1 MSAARTPRRRDDDA
15 GESDAAAHGT
25 PGADDRGPPATDAA
39 ARIAWLSDEIRRH
52 DHLYYVEDA
61 PVLSDAEYDALM
73 RELGELEDAH
83 PALRRPDSPTQRVS
97 GEPVASLA
105 PAEHRTP
112 MLSLQ
117 NSYDVAD
124 VHEWVAS
131 LGDYLGLGRDTAPA
145 TDARDGPEDKTAAKA
160 SAEDKAAARAAAD
173 AVAAAAAAG
182 LSFSCEP
189 KLDGVALE
197 IVYEDGVLVRAITRG
212 DGKVG
217 DDVTHNVRTIRGL
230 PQQLQRPAGDGL
242 FPAPHPKLLEVRG
255 EVIMSRANFEKVNR
269 AREAAGEE
277 LFINP
282 RNLASGT
289 LKLLDP
295 KVAASR
301 PLDMLC
307 YGLGETEGF
316 VGPAR
321 DAAATQQ
328 KGGKQARAGHAA
340 GGSLAPP
347 RGHRAAMQ
355 ALVALGLPTALDLS
369 VRGDLATVLAHHES
383 LLARRDDLPFE
394 VDGTVLK
401 VDDFA
406 LQERLG
412 IRSRSPR
419 WAIAFKF
426 PARQGSTVV
435 LDIHVQVGRT
445 GALTPVAVVAP
456 VHVSGVT
463 IENVTL
469 HNREEI
475 ARLGVKVGDRVL
487 IERAGDVIPKI
498 VGVTQHGSGAP
509 WVMPDHCPVCGTAVQ
524 AVEGE
529 VVVRCPNARC
539 PAVIKRRIA
548 HFVSRGAL
556 DIEGVG
562 DKLIDQLVD
571 GGHVARLADLYAL
584 DETTLAELERMGELS
599 ARNVLAGIAQSR
611 TRPLSRLLFGL
622 GILHVGGTVAEKLAE
637 HWQSLD
643 ALAAAT
649 EDELQGVAGIGPT
662 VAASVRA
669 FFDDPAERE
678 NLALLAERGVA
689 PTAPRRR
696 EGGPLAGQTF
706 LFTGTLAGI
715 SRREAQERVKSLG
728 ATLLSGVSVNLSV
741 LVAGDKPG
749 SKLKKAQE
757 LGVTVLDE
765 AGFRALLAEH
775 EA

>member
-1 MSAARTPRRRDDDA
+1 MSSARSPRDGR
-15 GESDAAAHGT
+15 H
-25 PGADDRGPPATDAA
+25 GADKSDSGPPAADAP

-52 DHLYYVEDA
+52 DRLYYSEDA
-61 PVLSDAEYDALM
+61 PVLADAEYDALLA
-73 RELGELEDAH
+73 ELGALEEAH
-83 PALRRPDSPTQRVS
+83 PALRRPDSPTQRVGGQAVS
-97 GEPVASLA
+97 GLVA
-105 PAEHRTP
+105 AEHRTP

-131 LGDYLGLGRDTAPA
+131 LGDYLGLQG
-145 TDARDGPEDKTAAKA
+145 E
-160 SAEDKAAARAAAD
+160 
-173 AVAAAAAAG
+173 AAAG

-197 IVYEDGVLVRAITRG
+197 IIYEDGVLVRAITRG
-212 DGKVG
+212 DGKLG

-230 PQQLQRPAGDGL
+230 PQQLHRPDGDGL

-307 YGLGETEGF
+307 YGLGETAGF
-316 VGPAR
+316 VGAR
-321 DAAATQQ
+321 
-328 KGGKQARAGHAA
+328 
-340 GGSLAPP
+340 SSEP
-347 RGHRAAMQ
+347 RSHRAAME
-355 ALVALGLPTALDLS
+355 ALAALGLPTALELS
-369 VRGDLATVLAHHES
+369 VRGDLAEVLAHHES
-383 LLARRDDLPFE
+383 LLARRDELPFE

-401 VDDFA
+401 VDDFS

-498 VGVTQHGSGAP
+498 VGVTQHGFGSP
-509 WVMPDHCPVCGTAVQ
+509 WVMPGNCPVCGTPVA

-529 VVVRCPNARC
+529 VIVRCPNARC

-556 DIEGVG
+556 DIEGLG
-562 DKLIDQLVD
+562 EKLIDQLVD
-571 GGHVARLADLYAL
+571 GGHVTRLADLYAL
-584 DETTLAELERMGELS
+584 DEATLAELERMGELS
-599 ARNVLAGIAQSR
+599 ARNVLAGIATSR
-611 TRPLSRLLFGL
+611 TRPMSRLLFGL

-637 HWQSLD
+637 HWPSLD
-643 ALAAAT
+643 ALAAAMV
-649 EDELQGVAGIGPT
+649 EELQGVAGIGPT

-678 NLALLAERGVA
+678 NLALLAERGVQPMA
-689 PTAPRRR
+689 PLRRD
-696 EGGPLAGQTF
+696 GGPLAGKTF
-706 LFTGTLAGI
+706 LFTGTLAGM
-715 SRREAQERVKSLG
+715 SRREAQERVKALG
-728 ATLLSGVSVNLSV
+728 ATLLSGVSPNLSV
-741 LVAGDKPG
+741 LVTGDKPG

-757 LGVTVLDE
+757 LGVQVLTE
-765 AGFRALLAEH
+765 EEFRALLAEH
-775 EA
+775 GG

>member
-1 MSAARTPRRRDDDA
+1 MSPARPPRDGKPGPKPAGRGGRSDKRDRDTTPSRGDRSTAPARGDRSTARGDRSTAPAREGGGREGPVAPASGAAGA
-15 GESDAAAHGT
+15 ADAA
-25 PGADDRGPPATDAA
+25 DAA

-52 DHLYYVEDA
+52 DELYYAEDA
-61 PVLSDAEYDALM
+61 PVISDAEYDALL
-73 RELGELEDAH
+73 RELGELEDGH
-83 PALRRPDSPTQRVS
+83 PELRRPDSPTQRVGGAAVS
-97 GEPVASLA
+97 GLLA
-105 PAEHRTP
+105 AEHRTP

-117 NSYDVAD
+117 NSYEVAD

-131 LGDYLGLGRDTAPA
+131 TAEFLGLEGD
-145 TDARDGPEDKTAAKA
+145 
-160 SAEDKAAARAAAD
+160 
-173 AVAAAAAAG
+173 AAAG
-182 LSFSCEP
+182 LLFSCEP

-197 IVYEDGVLVRAITRG
+197 VIYEDGVLARAITRG
-212 DGKVG
+212 DGRTG
-217 DDVTHNVRTIRGL
+217 DDVTHNVRTIRSL
-230 PQQLQRPAGDGL
+230 PQRLRSPPSGGL
-242 FPAPHPKLLEVRG
+242 FPAPPPRLLEVRG
-255 EVIMSRANFEKVNR
+255 EVVMTRANFERVNR

-307 YGLGETEGF
+307 YGLGETEGL
-316 VGPAR
+316 AL
-321 DAAATQQ
+321 AA
-328 KGGKQARAGHAA
+328 
-340 GGSLAPP
+340 P
-347 RGHRAAMQ
+347 RGHRAAME
-355 ALVALGLPTALDLS
+355 ALAALGLPTARRLA
-369 VRGDLATVLAHHES
+369 VRGDLATVLAHHDK
-383 LLARRDDLPFE
+383 LLAQRDELPFE

-426 PARQGSTVV
+426 PARQGTTVV

-469 HNREEI
+469 HNRDEI

-498 VGVTQHGSGAP
+498 VGVTQHGSGKP
-509 WVMPDHCPVCGTAVQ
+509 WVMPDSCPVCGTPVQ
-524 AVEGE
+524 AVPGE
-529 VVVRCPNARC
+529 VVVRCPNGRC
-539 PAVIKRRIA
+539 PAVIKRRIG
-548 HFVSRGAL
+548 HFVSRGAM
-556 DIEGVG
+556 DIEGLG
-562 DKLIDQLVD
+562 EKLIDQLVD

-584 DETTLAELERMGELS
+584 DEATLAELERMGETS
-599 ARNVLAGIAQSR
+599 SRNVLAGIEASR
-611 TRPLSRLLFGL
+611 TRPLARLLYGL
-622 GILHVGGTVAEKLAE
+622 GILHVGETVAEKLAE
-637 HWQSLD
+637 HWPSLQ
-643 ALAAAT
+643 ALAAAS
-649 EDELQGVAGIGPT
+649 EEELQGVAGIGPT

-678 NLALLAERGVA
+678 NLGLLAARGVRPSA
-689 PTAPRRR
+689 PVRR
-696 EGGPLAGQTF
+696 EGGPLAGQAF
-706 LFTGTLAGI
+706 LFTGTLAGM
-715 SRREAQERVKSLG
+715 SRREAQERVKALG
-728 ATLLSGVSVNLSV
+728 ATLLSGVSASLHV
-741 LVAGDKPG
+741 LVAGEKPG

-757 LGVTVLDE
+757 LGITVLDE
-765 AGFRALLAEH
+765 GQFRALLARH
-775 EA
+775 GG